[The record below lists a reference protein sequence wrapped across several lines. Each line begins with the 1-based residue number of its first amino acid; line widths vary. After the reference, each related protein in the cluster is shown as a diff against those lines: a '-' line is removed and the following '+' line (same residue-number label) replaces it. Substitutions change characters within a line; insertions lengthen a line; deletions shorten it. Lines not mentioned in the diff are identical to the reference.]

1 MKGNH
6 LCVRSGVKEALLKFC
21 IFVRSMQQ
29 WSQKLSHDD
38 VSDMIW
44 QLRMW
49 AIASVSDHCF
59 ALRVDVVQKWY

>member
-6 LCVRSGVKEALLKFC
+6 LCVRSGVKEALLKKI

-49 AIASVSDHCF
+49 AIVSVSDHCF
-59 ALRVDVVQKWY
+59 ALRVDVVQNWY